1 MCQNS
6 TYHLDRELLYLRQ
19 DVESAG
25 AEVRLNSTGSATIWV
40 QDSPKA
46 NLKSS
51 GDLRYRG
58 NPAVDATTNSSGDVI
73 QIGE

>member
-1 MCQNS
+1 M
-6 TYHLDRELLYLRQ
+6 
-19 DVESAG
+19 ESAG

-58 NPAVDATTNSSGDVI
+58 NPAVDATTTSSGDVTRF
-73 QIGE
+73 GE